1 MAGLRVGNDVRR
13 LGTRVGKVT
22 GVDLYRGKDSDTT
35 SARVKFT
42 LTQGENV
49 YGDSRLA
56 IRYLNLTG
64 IRYLDLEQKARA
76 GAPVKPGTVIGM
88 DSTTPSFDIT
98 QVFHGLAPVFQVMK
112 ADDVNHLAEG
122 MLKIIQGDGSGFA
135 QTIDSLNQV
144 LALVDDQNDVIN
156 TLVDNMKA
164 LSGAVGGGSQY
175 IQPLLG
181 YLQRFGTVLADNVVR
196 QRLIAD
202 QTGSVL
208 IAVDDLLAALGFE
221 PNNSPGFNDLVRQ
234 AMPIGE
240 LGVQILSYTPGL
252 LAAFNSVLPP
262 TGKQAAQTCSKGQA
276 PLPESVRLFLRG
288 SQVTLCRR

>member
-1 MAGLRVGNDVRR
+1 MLRAPTITIPSDLSHAIVSSGTATIVFVDGDSAAGRR
-13 LGTRVGKVT
+13 L
-22 GVDLYRGKDSDTT
+22 
-35 SARVKFT
+35 SARCDGRPVGADT
-42 LTQGENV
+42 LTP
-49 YGDSRLA
+49 
-56 IRYLNLTG
+56 
-64 IRYLDLEQKARA
+64 
-76 GAPVKPGTVIGM
+76 AP
-88 DSTTPSFDIT
+88 D
-98 QVFHGLAPVFQVMK
+98 
-112 ADDVNHLAEG
+112 
-122 MLKIIQGDGSGFA
+122 GDGGQIVSE
-135 QTIDSLNQV
+135 V

-252 LAAFNSVLPP
+252 LAAGNSVLPP